1 MSGETVERVKKVVE
15 IIKRDET
22 NGTLVKFV
30 GTWEYNVLGKNVL
43 DKEVSTVIDSLYKN
57 APPPSPV
64 TNVPPSSPVTSDQA
78 PLVRTA
84 LPPIP
89 VTPDHARTQK
99 LASEVEGASST

>member
-15 IIKRDET
+15 IIKRDEI

-30 GTWEYNVLGKNVL
+30 GTWEYNVFDKNIL
-43 DKEVSTVIDSLYKN
+43 DKEVSEVIDSIYKT

-64 TNVPPSSPVTSDQA
+64 TNVPPPSPVTLDRV
-78 PLVRTA
+78 PPEKIA

-89 VTPDHARTQK
+89 GTLDQAPHAK
-99 LASEVEGASST
+99 ISK

>member
-30 GTWEYNVLGKNVL
+30 GTWEYNVL
-43 DKEVSTVIDSLYKN
+43 DKEVSEVIDSIYKT

-64 TNVPPSSPVTSDQA
+64 TNVPPPSPVTLDRV
-78 PLVRTA
+78 PPVKIA
-84 LPPIP
+84 LPPILGTLDQAP
-89 VTPDHARTQK
+89 HAK
-99 LASEVEGASST
+99 ISK